1 MSADVITELMNEYNA
16 ILNKMIDTKNRYV
29 TELGDLL
36 AIDPPTDE
44 ADNMIVEYDNYIS
57 KQSIIIEQYQSFVDN
72 IDNYAYMLDSD
83 IITGID
89 ALDNDREYGRRIGNI
104 IAKYGTD
111 GITALNTYFSNN
123 GNNALLLVDYANKIL
138 LRKYL

>member
-1 MSADVITELMNEYNA
+1 MSADVITELMNEYDA

-44 ADNMIVEYDNYIS
+44 ADNMIVDYDNYIS
-57 KQSIIIEQYQSFVDN
+57 KQSLIIAQYQSFVDN
-72 IDNYAYMLDSD
+72 IDNYVSLLDPA

-89 ALDNDREYGRRIGNI
+89 ALGYDREYGRRIGNI

-111 GITALNTYFSNN
+111 GIETLNTYFSDNS
-123 GNNALLLVDYANKIL
+123 NNALLLVDYANRIL